1 MNCELTIE
9 YFPWLLNGTLE
20 DREAKEVRDH
30 LAGCASCRQALTD
43 TRRAWEVF
51 DQHIPTATL
60 VAYAADT
67 AEDLDGFDPAILEEH
82 LATCAECAAELELVR
97 MSRSL
102 TEDERVAIL
111 APRPPRAPAAPVAPA
126 IVRPA
131 STTGNRWRRAA
142 FAAGL
147 AGVIALGGWYKSAER
162 AHTLASQLATAPP
175 PSVPLQAPPPAQPV
189 QSTAADAERIAALQH
204 QVEEMTKTVGELQA
218 AQSQAREQLAQVE
231 KLGATQSAGGPQL
244 NPWVGDVRMSADVVR
259 GGGSSVKEVPAT
271 STATLLLAA
280 DTTATGDRDVEI
292 SDTGGKIVWKGS
304 GLRATPQGDYSL
316 LLPKG
321 WLPAGDYTIH
331 LYRQAGGQ
339 RTAAESYA
347 IRVK

>member
-9 YFPWLLNGTLE
+9 YLPWLLNGTLE
-20 DREAKEVRDH
+20 DRETKEVRDH

-43 TRRAWEVF
+43 TRRAWEIF
-51 DQHIPTATL
+51 DQHIPAATL

-67 AEDLDGFDPAILEEH
+67 AGEDLDGFDPAILEEH

-102 TEDERVAIL
+102 SEDERIAIL
-111 APRPPRAPAAPVAPA
+111 APRPPRAPAASRTARPV
-126 IVRPA
+126 
-131 STTGNRWRRAA
+131 STTGDRWRRAA

-162 AHTLASQLATAPP
+162 AHTLASQMATAPP
-175 PSVPLQAPPPAQPV
+175 SSIPLQAPPPV
-189 QSTAADAERIAALQH
+189 QNAADAERVAALQR
-204 QVEEMTKTVGELQA
+204 QVEEMTKTVGDLQA

-231 KLGATQSAGGPQL
+231 KLGTRQSAGGPQL

-259 GGGSSVKEVPAT
+259 GGGSSVKEVPAG

-292 SDTGGKIVWKGS
+292 SDAGGKTVWKGS
-304 GLRATPQGDYSL
+304 GLRATAQGDYSL

-321 WLPAGDYTIH
+321 WLPAADYTIH

-339 RTAAESYA
+339 RVPAESYA

>member
-1 MNCELTIE
+1 MNCELTTE

-43 TRRAWEVF
+43 TRRAWEIF

-67 AEDLDGFDPAILEEH
+67 AGEDLDGFDPAILEEH

-102 TEDERVAIL
+102 SEDERIAIL
-111 APRPPRAPAAPVAPA
+111 APRPPRAPAAAA
-126 IVRPA
+126 TVRPV
-131 STTGNRWRRAA
+131 STAGNRWRRAA

-162 AHTLASQLATAPP
+162 AHTLASRMAMAPP
-175 PSVPLQAPPPAQPV
+175 PSVPLQAPPPAQ
-189 QSTAADAERIAALQH
+189 SAADAERIASLQH

-231 KLGATQSAGGPQL
+231 KLGERQSAGGPQL

-259 GGGSSVKEVPAT
+259 GGSSSAKEVPAG

-292 SDTGGKIVWKGS
+292 SDAGGKTVWKGN

-331 LYRQAGGQ
+331 LYRQTGGQ
-339 RTAAESYA
+339 RAAAESYA